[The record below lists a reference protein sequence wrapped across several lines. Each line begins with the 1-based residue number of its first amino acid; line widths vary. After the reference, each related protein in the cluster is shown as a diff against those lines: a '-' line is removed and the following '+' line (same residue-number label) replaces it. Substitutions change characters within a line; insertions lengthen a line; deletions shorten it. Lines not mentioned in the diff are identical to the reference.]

1 MNIESF
7 ELLDGATEDLRS
19 SQLLMVGSQLAGDP
33 KMDHCDRGDPRWT
46 PTLHEAWVAVQ
57 ARKELEKEHAFL
69 LALLVDIKREIDHGD
84 IDLQQTAV
92 AIKRL
97 RDILGT
103 ETIMKAGIKP
113 GLVRK

>member
-7 ELLDGATEDLRS
+7 EVVDA
-19 SQLLMVGSQLAGDP
+19 
-33 KMDHCDRGDPRWT
+33 DRIQR
-46 PTLHEAWVAVQ
+46 
-57 ARKELEKEHAFL
+57 LEKEHAFM
-69 LALLVDIKREIDHGD
+69 LALLVDIERAINHGN

-103 ETIMKAGIKP
+103 ETIMKKGIKP
-113 GLVRK
+113 GLVRT

>member
-1 MNIESF
+1 MKIESF
-7 ELLDGATEDLRS
+7 EVVDDNRI
-19 SQLLMVGSQLAGDP
+19 Q
-33 KMDHCDRGDPRWT
+33 R
-46 PTLHEAWVAVQ
+46 
-57 ARKELEKEHAFL
+57 LEKEHAFL
-69 LALLVDIKREIDHGD
+69 LALLVDIERAIDHGD

-113 GLVRK
+113 GLVRT